1 VVKDNETVVIGG
13 LVGDSTENDTYKVP
27 LLGDIPILGWLFKTH
42 STSREKTNLYVF
54 LTPHIVRTQK
64 DAADLYQEK
73 RETMGEVVEGII
85 KLDEKKSETKPY
97 SAPIPA
103 GNKTPAKP

>member
-1 VVKDNETVVIGG
+1 
-13 LVGDSTENDTYKVP
+13 VP
-27 LLGDIPILGWLFKTH
+27 LLGDIPILGWLFKSK

-64 DAADLYQEK
+64 DAAGLYQGK

-85 KLDEKKSETKPY
+85 KLNEKKPEDK
-97 SAPIPA
+97 PA
-103 GNKTPAKP
+103 GAPAPAENKTPAKP

>member
-1 VVKDNETVVIGG
+1 
-13 LVGDSTENDTYKVP
+13 VGDSTQDNTYKVP
-27 LLGDIPILGWLFKTH
+27 LLGDIPLLGWLFKTN

-64 DAADLYQEK
+64 DAASLYQEK

-85 KLDEKKSETKPY
+85 KLNEKKPETKP
-97 SAPIPA
+97 SGTPAPA
-103 GNKTPAKP
+103 KNKTPAKP